1 MTPDLQISQE
11 AEMTK
16 LELDPTAGK
25 NQTFFLPDGIVI
37 NVPEKVKIGEE
48 FELVVGKMVI
58 ENKYKRMIIKYDKD
72 GKFIQLIS
80 EVFDQKN

>member
-1 MTPDLQISQE
+1 
-11 AEMTK
+11 
-16 LELDPTAGK
+16 
-25 NQTFFLPDGIVI
+25 
-37 NVPEKVKIGEE
+37 
-48 FELVVGKMVI
+48 MVI

>member
-1 MTPDLQISQE
+1 
-11 AEMTK
+11 MTK